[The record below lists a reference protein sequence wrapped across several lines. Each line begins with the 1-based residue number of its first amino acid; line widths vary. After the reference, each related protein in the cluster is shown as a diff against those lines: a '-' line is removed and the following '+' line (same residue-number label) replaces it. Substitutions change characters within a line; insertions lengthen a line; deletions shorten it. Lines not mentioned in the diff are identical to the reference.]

1 LITTDGT
8 TLLGADD
15 KAGIAEI
22 LTAVERIV
30 REKIP
35 HGRIC
40 VGFTPDEEIGRGAD
54 YFDVAGFGADFAY
67 TLDGGPEGELEYENF
82 NAAEATVE
90 IRGVA
95 VHPGTAKNVMVNAL
109 VVACALNS
117 MLPGCETPADTENY
131 EGFYYLRRLEGT
143 PEKVSM
149 AYSLRDHD
157 AALLTARKKTL
168 EHAVRILNERYGPQT
183 IRLEIKDR
191 YRNMAEIIKD
201 HSHLIDSAKLAMAM
215 AGIEPVI
222 IPMRGGTD
230 GATLSYKGL
239 PCPNLGTG
247 GYAYHGVFEHIT
259 AEGLELC
266 TRMIIDLVKHY
277 AEKGDRA
284 PKRCREAFMNILDMI
299 TSQVNNPSVLGK
311 LGQSVGA
318 DTDKVKQLTELGLP
332 ALLRAMGRNVKTEEG
347 AQSLAGALDQHQDDP
362 VDDVASFLG
371 QVDMSDG
378 AKILGHLFPHSQT
391 RVQNNLASKTG
402 LDKSQ
407 VSGVLSQLAPLLLGT
422 LGQQKKTAA
431 AGCFRCGRPAQG
443 SRRKGTAEQG
453 HRHARCQQR
462 RQHPR

>member
-1 LITTDGT
+1 MKAHERLIKYVKVQTASDEKSNTKPSTSSQLDLARLLAAEMNDLNMRQVRISEHGYVYGCLPATPDYEGKPKIGFIAHMDTSPDARGDQVKPQVIEAYDGGDVVLPGNKAVLSVERFPHLASLKGRTLITTDGT

-143 PEKVSM
+143 PEKVLM

-201 HSHLIDSAKLAMAM
+201 HSHLIDSAKLAMAKV
-215 AGIEPVI
+215 GIEPVI

-259 AEGLELC
+259 TEGMEFC
-266 TRMIIDLVKHY
+266 TRMIIELVKHY
-277 AEKGDRA
+277 AG
-284 PKRCREAFMNILDMI
+284 
-299 TSQVNNPSVLGK
+299 
-311 LGQSVGA
+311 
-318 DTDKVKQLTELGLP
+318 
-332 ALLRAMGRNVKTEEG
+332 
-347 AQSLAGALDQHQDDP
+347 
-362 VDDVASFLG
+362 
-371 QVDMSDG
+371 
-378 AKILGHLFPHSQT
+378 
-391 RVQNNLASKTG
+391 
-402 LDKSQ
+402 
-407 VSGVLSQLAPLLLGT
+407 
-422 LGQQKKTAA
+422 
-431 AGCFRCGRPAQG
+431 
-443 SRRKGTAEQG
+443 
-453 HRHARCQQR
+453 
-462 RQHPR
+462 